1 MSARKIGNEKHQTG
15 NKITRKLST
24 DSQKFSRKR
33 IFTQHVNYASDLND
47 KKNNNKNNSNNAN
60 SHNNIKKVGRHFD
73 RLPAGYELEHRRTYK
88 FSNEKIDSEKK
99 KAKGRKHIYAK
110 TPTVAL
116 YAHPLAIKPALN
128 SAKISA

>member
-1 MSARKIGNEKHQTG
+1 MISNIVELGRAYYDTDTKLLVSVRKHEGGAGNAAILRKIGNEKHQTG

-24 DSQKFSRKR
+24 DSQNFSRKR
-33 IFTQHVNYASDLND
+33 IFTQHVNYTSDLND

-88 FSNEKIDSEKK
+88 SSNEK
-99 KAKGRKHIYAK
+99 
-110 TPTVAL
+110 
-116 YAHPLAIKPALN
+116 N
-128 SAKISA
+128 